1 MGDRFYDC
9 VLDDKVCE
17 LAIDSLERQIPK
29 KPIVLRKFHDLRCPV
44 CKGYVETEVDEYRYC
59 PTCGQRIDWSEQEC
73 TGSSEDEYNTVRNS
87 KGE

>member
-1 MGDRFYDC
+1 MKLQDLKPY
-9 VLDDKVCE
+9 LPQ
-17 LAIDSLERQIPK
+17 LEK
-29 KPIVLRKFHDLRCPV
+29 DYSGVVEEKMKIVLRKFHDLRCPV

>member
-1 MGDRFYDC
+1 MKLQD
-9 VLDDKVCE
+9 L
-17 LAIDSLERQIPK
+17 
-29 KPIVLRKFHDLRCPV
+29 KPYLPQL
-44 CKGYVETEVDEYRYC
+44 EVDEYRYC